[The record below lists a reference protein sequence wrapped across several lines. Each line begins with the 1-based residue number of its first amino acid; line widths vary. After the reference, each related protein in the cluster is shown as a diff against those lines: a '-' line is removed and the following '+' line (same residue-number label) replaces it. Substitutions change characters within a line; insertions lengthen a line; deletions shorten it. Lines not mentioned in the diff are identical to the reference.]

1 MTNMPTDNRRR
12 FDELAK
18 SLEKARSEAASFLS
32 TPKQEFH
39 HNVMDMDAASLVAQ
53 QMRTKGTQGVELL
66 TRELVRK
73 NLYEFEQHVLPNLYK
88 GKASLPNLAKSTDP
102 DVATAAERVMSILSQ
117 SPDVPVPLFL
127 HAHNSGV
134 DLNPHAWGA
143 IMRYVARGSLL
154 APGFLRVDE
163 SELLVKNRAG
173 FSEHQKTVS
182 MANQDAKVVL
192 YTSSGFDGYT
202 ATEEATLATLFRKWA
217 ESATAIIVVSPKPFN
232 KWLNRLPA
240 EIRPLLKTLFTGYI
254 VELGASY
261 LEQPEPKKLHSF
273 DTPPTDDVNHS
284 ALSLLD

>member
-1 MTNMPTDNRRR
+1 MKNTPVDNRRR

-18 SLEKARSEAASFLS
+18 SLERARSEGVSFS
-32 TPKQEFH
+32 ATPKQEFH
-39 HNVMDMDAASLVAQ
+39 HNAMDMDAASLVAQ

-66 TRELVRK
+66 TKELVRK
-73 NLYEFEQHVLPNLYK
+73 NLYDFEQQVLPNLYK
-88 GKASLPNLAKSTDP
+88 GKASLPNLAKSADP
-102 DVATAAERVMSILSQ
+102 DVAAVAEQVMLILSQ

-127 HAHNSGV
+127 HARNSSV

-143 IMRYVARGSLL
+143 IMRYVSRGTLL
-154 APGFLRVDE
+154 LPGFLRVDE

-173 FSEHQKTVS
+173 FTEHQKTVS

-217 ESATAIIVVSPKPFN
+217 ESATAIIVVSPKPFD

-254 VELGASY
+254 VELGTSS
-261 LEQPEPKKLHSF
+261 LEQPEPKKLYSF
-273 DTPPTDDVNHS
+273 DEPSTDDINHS